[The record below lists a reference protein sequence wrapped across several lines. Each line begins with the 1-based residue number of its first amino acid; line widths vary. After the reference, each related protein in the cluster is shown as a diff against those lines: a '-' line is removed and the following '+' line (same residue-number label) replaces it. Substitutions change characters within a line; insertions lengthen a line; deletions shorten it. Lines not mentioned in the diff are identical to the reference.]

1 MVLHKPSV
9 RNCWTLI
16 YRPSTVRYA
25 MYRTPSPPTP
35 KRVSIANNC
44 SSRLKPLPM
53 LSTRPACAMTLTP
66 PAFSKFTNDANLY
79 SSQLTLKVS
88 EEQEALSLVQL
99 YNALGGG
106 W

>member
-1 MVLHKPSV
+1 
-9 RNCWTLI
+9 
-16 YRPSTVRYA
+16 
-25 MYRTPSPPTP
+25 
-35 KRVSIANNC
+35 
-44 SSRLKPLPM
+44 
-53 LSTRPACAMTLTP
+53 MTLAP